1 MFSLIPPPDL
11 TRPVAGTAAFAGR
24 TATGAAPQPL
34 ESLAEFVDEPWLG
47 LAADGLLLG
56 ANRAARRLLEANE
69 VLRVERGGRVAPV
82 DATLAAGWRDALAE
96 VRAGRRRLLWGSAPD
111 ARAIVMQ
118 PGGDAMP
125 VVVRV
130 GDDSIGRLRRLWAF
144 AHSVGLSAQETRVL
158 EGLVAGLGP
167 ADIAKRHEVAIATVR
182 TQVRGVLSK
191 TQVRGMRELLALVA
205 RVA

>member
-1 MFSLIPPPDL
+1 MFNLIPPPDL
-11 TRPVAGTAAFAGR
+11 TRPVAGTAALAGR
-24 TATGAAPQPL
+24 TATWAATQPL
-34 ESLAEFVDEPWLG
+34 ESLAEFVDEPWFG

-96 VRAGRRRLLWGSAPD
+96 VRAGRRRLLWGGAPD

-118 PGGDAMP
+118 PGGDSMP
-125 VVVRV
+125 VVVRI

-167 ADIAKRHEVAIATVR
+167 AEIAERHEVAIATVR